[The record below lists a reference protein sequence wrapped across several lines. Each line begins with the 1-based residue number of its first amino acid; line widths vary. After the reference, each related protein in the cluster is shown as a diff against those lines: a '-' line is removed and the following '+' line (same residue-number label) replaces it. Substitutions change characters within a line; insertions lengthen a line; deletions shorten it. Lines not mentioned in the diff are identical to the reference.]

1 MRCPRDVERLL
12 LFLEIQKTIPV
23 CMVLHT
29 PRAVHTLTKDPKLL
43 LLQTWGNFTAAVN
56 IEAESSTSSLFV
68 KGMLQHNRPPQ
79 KRLRNLV
86 DPGGYENFC
95 NCELINN

>member
-56 IEAESSTSSLFV
+56 IEAESSTSSPFA
-68 KGMLQHNRPPQ
+68 KGIVATQQTPPEKAKKLSGSWWLRKFLQ
-79 KRLRNLV
+79 L
-86 DPGGYENFC
+86 
-95 NCELINN
+95 